1 MIVGQ
6 NTLLNQY
13 VPTFYIKDLRD
24 GQTVVYDSVRKAFVN
39 SNAVSGSGATRLGE
53 LQDVSSNVDNP
64 LSLQNGQALVY
75 DAACHIWE
83 NTFIDFNTL
92 LNRPTNN
99 SYSFI
104 GLSDTAKS
112 ALPDGYVKWNS
123 AGTELIYS
131 TTIPA
136 SSISGLALVAT
147 TGDYNDL
154 LNLPALGTGTVTSV
168 DVSGGTTGLITIG
181 GPVTDSG
188 VITLSGTLSALN
200 GGTGA
205 NTYITG
211 DMLYASDTDTLSKRS
226 IGDEGQVLTVNNGLP
241 VWSTV
246 TGTGSVT
253 SIDVSG
259 GTTGLTATGGPVTSS
274 GVITLGGTLSVS
286 NGGTGLTAFAAN
298 QVFYAGSTS
307 TMDQSANFTFDG
319 TNLLTIGGTQ
329 SLTFDGANAAV
340 TATGTNSNLTLA
352 TNGTGV
358 VVVSNGF
365 IASGAGALSLT
376 STAGNLTI
384 ALDVTSKVDIQGP
397 NAAEYATDLAD
408 TNLTNK
414 YYVDQAVA
422 AAIPNT
428 ITLIGDVTGFGSNII
443 ETTLQTVNDT
453 PGTYADAHFVPTIT
467 VNDKGLV
474 TLITTQHVDTT
485 ARDLIVETETI
496 IIDARHQYIVTGTME
511 VLGQLENNGRLAIL

>member
-13 VPTFYIKDLRD
+13 VPTFYIRDLRD
-24 GQTVVYDSVRKAFVN
+24 GQSVVYDSVRKAFVN
-39 SNAVSGSGATRLGE
+39 SDVVGGSGATRLGE

-75 DAACHIWE
+75 DAACHLWE
-83 NTFIDFNTL
+83 NQFIDYNTL
-92 LNRPTNN
+92 INKPTNG
-99 SYSFI
+99 SYSFAE
-104 GLSDTAKS
+104 LSDTAKPS
-112 ALPDGYVKWNS
+112 LPNGYVQWNS
-123 AGTELIYS
+123 TGTQLIYS

-136 SSISGLALVAT
+136 SSITGLAEVAT

-154 LNLPALGTGTVTSV
+154 LNLPTLGTGTVTSV
-168 DVSGGTTGLITIG
+168 DVSGGATGLTTSG

-188 VITLSGTLSALN
+188 VITLSGTLSALH

-226 IGDEGQVLTVNNGLP
+226 IGAEGQVLTVVGGVP
-241 VWSTV
+241 IWSTV
-246 TGTGSVT
+246 SGTGSVT
-253 SIDVSG
+253 SVDVSG

-274 GVITLGGTLSVS
+274 GIITLGGTLATS

-319 TNLLTIGGTQ
+319 TSLLTVGGTQ
-329 SLTFDGANAAV
+329 SLTLDGANAAV
-340 TATGTNSNLTLA
+340 TATGTNSNLTL
-352 TNGTGV
+352 TSNGSGV
-358 VVVSNGF
+358 VVVTNGA
-365 IASGAGALSLT
+365 ITSGAGALSLT
-376 STAGNLTI
+376 STAGDLTVNLQAGSVVNVSGT
-384 ALDVTSKVDIQGP
+384 T
-397 NAAEYATDLAD
+397 AAEYALALTD
-408 TNLTNK
+408 TGLTNK
-414 YYVDQAVA
+414 LYVDEAVA
-422 AAIPNT
+422 AATPTT
-428 ITLIGDVTGFGSNII
+428 ITLTGDVTGFGSDTI
-443 ETTLQTVNDT
+443 ETTLKTVNDT

-474 TLITTQHVDTT
+474 TSITTQHVDTSV
-485 ARDLIVETETI
+485 RDIVVEQEI
-496 IIDARHQYIVTGTME
+496 ITIDARHQYIVTGTME
-511 VLGQLENNGRLAIL
+511 VEGRLENNGRLAIL